1 MTNPPL
7 IKRNRKDRILNNVK
21 QLYNKYFNTF
31 NKRDEIFFGRNK
43 FKMLGKQKSEWTE
56 VKTEREREMWKPI
69 RFKIIRK
76 EFDEKNKR
84 EMQKPIWFEINK
96 KEIQELARHI
106 YKNEDNNDFKIV
118 INKKTDNLK
127 NAKNFWM

>member
-1 MTNPPL
+1 
-7 IKRNRKDRILNNVK
+7 
-21 QLYNKYFNTF
+21 
-31 NKRDEIFFGRNK
+31 
-43 FKMLGKQKSEWTE
+43 
-56 VKTEREREMWKPI
+56 MWKPI